1 MHDILPCFL
10 AGISGV
16 SVLTMDA
23 DAQANT
29 AKARAEARRQKILA
43 RQKDRL
49 TSITG
54 TYSKQEGE
62 QAHAGAVHNAVGL
75 LLCI

>member
-1 MHDILPCFL
+1 
-10 AGISGV
+10 
-16 SVLTMDA
+16 MDA
-23 DAQANT
+23 AEDT
-29 AKARAEARRQKILA
+29 ARARAEARRQKILA

-62 QAHAGAVHNAVGL
+62 RGAGWGAAVDCSCML
-75 LLCI
+75 LF